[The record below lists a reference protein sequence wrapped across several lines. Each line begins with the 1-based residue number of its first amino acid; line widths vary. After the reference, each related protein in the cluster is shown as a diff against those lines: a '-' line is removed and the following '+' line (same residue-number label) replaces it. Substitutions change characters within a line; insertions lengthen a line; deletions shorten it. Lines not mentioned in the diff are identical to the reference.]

1 MAEENSEK
9 PGKAGNTPKNSEKRP
24 RSGQRMSEKKS
35 FEKRTPEKRSPEQRS
50 LEKRSL
56 EKKSFDKTT
65 GRRERPQRSR
75 PSRNRSAQGK
85 PYRKSQRPRR
95 RVTILVNSSA
105 DRFDSSAI
113 NRFAQELTA
122 AGFQVKTTYPETSAE
137 MAGQAAEAVRERP
150 LALVA
155 VGGDGAVNLVA
166 RALIGSDVRL
176 ALLPQGKCNNFFRS
190 LIGKPSLTA
199 ALEAFKN
206 GATRMIDCGAV
217 SGQPFFTSVGLG
229 LAPALGEA
237 LNGRSLPRFGI
248 GWSRLASKVAA
259 TIERQ
264 NTPVRIDAYRFDLE
278 PSLIMASILPY
289 CLGLNMSPTAIPD
302 DGRLEVTLDMSDDTE
317 PLSRFI
323 RNKFKQNHHLDDS
336 FRLYRGEQVIIGSAK
351 GRMLYL
357 DGELISTPTNN
368 LEISVQPERICVCV
382 SENASDK

>member
-1 MAEENSEK
+1 MAEENSGK
-9 PGKAGNTPKNSEKRP
+9 SSKAGNIPKKSEKRP
-24 RSGQRMSEKKS
+24 RNGQRTSEKKSLEKKS
-35 FEKRTPEKRSPEQRS
+35 FEK
-50 LEKRSL
+50 
-56 EKKSFDKTT
+56 TT
-65 GRRERPQRSR
+65 SRRERPQRNR
-75 PSRNRSAQGK
+75 PSRSRSAQGK
-85 PYRKSQRPRR
+85 SYRKSHRPRR
-95 RVTILVNSSA
+95 RVTVLVNSSA
-105 DRFDSSAI
+105 DRFDSSAVS
-113 NRFAQELTA
+113 RFAQELTA
-122 AGFQVKTTYPETSAE
+122 AGFQVKTAFPETSGE
-137 MAGQAAEAVRERP
+137 MASQAAEAVRERP

-190 LIGKPSLTA
+190 LIGKPSLDA
-199 ALEAFKN
+199 ALEAFKS
-206 GATRMIDCGAV
+206 GATRTIDCGAV

-229 LAPALGEA
+229 LAPALAEA
-237 LNGRSLPRFGI
+237 LSGRSLPRFGI

-259 TIERQ
+259 TIKPQ

-278 PSLIMASILPY
+278 PSLIMASILPF

-382 SENASDK
+382 SKNAQDK